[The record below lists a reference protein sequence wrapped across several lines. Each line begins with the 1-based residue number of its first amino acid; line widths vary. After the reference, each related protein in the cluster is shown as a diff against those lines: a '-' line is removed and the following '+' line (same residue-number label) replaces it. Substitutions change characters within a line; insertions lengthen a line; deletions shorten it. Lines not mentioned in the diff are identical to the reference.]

1 MDEDSSETVLQVQSE
16 HRKHADIVCRIKEQR
31 RKENKHSAESKRL
44 SPSQLRQLFHV
55 ALTDGLE
62 MMMVCYDIT
71 VFLFSYSQQR
81 LNGLQENERGYTI
94 RGTAEGEKSNA
105 FNERGV
111 HKTVMKIK
119 YTVKKIC

>member
-62 MMMVCYDIT
+62 IFAMTSLSSY
-71 VFLFSYSQQR
+71 FLIPN
-81 LNGLQENERGYTI
+81 NG
-94 RGTAEGEKSNA
+94 
-105 FNERGV
+105 
-111 HKTVMKIK
+111 
-119 YTVKKIC
+119 